1 MSTPIGQLI
10 RQARLAAGLTLED
23 VSARVG
29 ITPGALSHIES
40 GRRLPYPQNAARIAE
55 VLSLSTEEILAA
67 LDEAHSDRRQ
77 AAMYDDRTGGDAL
90 SAPSMNRAGLVPSS
104 THDAPASRPSSASSD
119 RSSRTFYPRPIEE
132 LFSGSGS
139 SRSSA
144 PSPAPSLRQSARW
157 SESTPERLQALDGLA
172 SSAAEAIRTLR
183 GLLGDEDPTVARE
196 ARRLLRE
203 LDVRMPEEEE

>member
-55 VLSLSTEEILAA
+55 VLSLSVEEILSA

-77 AAMYDDRTGGDAL
+77 AAMSDDRYAGASL
-90 SAPSMNRAGLVPSS
+90 SAESMRPAGSMPPSGDETPGSRAPSS
-104 THDAPASRPSSASSD
+104 PSP
-119 RSSRTFYPRPIEE
+119 RSSRTYYPRPIEE
-132 LFSGSGS
+132 LFSGSNAS
-139 SRSSA
+139 QREAYSQA
-144 PSPAPSLRQSARW
+144 ESLRQSARW
-157 SESTPERLQALDGLA
+157 SEDTTERLQALDGLA
-172 SSAAEAIRTLR
+172 GSAAEAIRTLR
-183 GLLGDEDPTVARE
+183 GLLGDEDPVVARE

-203 LDVRMPEEEE
+203 LDVRMPEKE

>member
-55 VLSLSTEEILAA
+55 VLSLSAEEILAA

-77 AAMYDDRTGGDAL
+77 AAMCDDRANVAFA
-90 SAPSMNRAGLVPSS
+90 APSMRPAGLEPSAP
-104 THDAPASRPSSASSD
+104 HDAPDSGPSSASSA
-119 RSSRTFYPRPIEE
+119 RSSRAYYPHPIEE
-132 LFSGSGS
+132 LFSGGNAP
-139 SRSSA
+139 RGAA
-144 PSPAPSLRQSARW
+144 PSPGPSLRQSARW
-157 SESTPERLQALDGLA
+157 SESTPERLRALDGLA

-183 GLLGDEDPTVARE
+183 GLLGDEDPAVARE

-203 LDVRMPEEEE
+203 LDVRMPDEG